1 MSAIEQN
8 FLEREVANRIRN
20 AHDFADRERLAR
32 RDEPPQSR
40 RHLIRWAILCL
51 AVVGLAFMIFIV

>member
-8 FLEREVANRIRN
+8 FLEREVANRIRD

-32 RDEPPQSR
+32 GDEPPQSR
-40 RHLIRWAILCL
+40 RTMFRWAILCL
-51 AVVGLAFMIFIV
+51 AVVGLAFMFFIL